1 MITVIKTVVSKIRS
15 SELLER
21 IATGAFWSAAGSAVA
36 KILVLIA
43 SILTANLLGK
53 NGYGELGLIRSTV
66 NMLVIFGTAGMG
78 VTATKFI
85 SQNRFSDR
93 AEVAKTYSVTTLFTT
108 VTAIIIALLVF
119 CFSKELAAF
128 INAAN
133 LDVSIKFA
141 ALLLFVT
148 ILNSAYHGT
157 LAGYEDFKRLSINT
171 FISSFVEA
179 ILVVLGAYFWD
190 VKGALLGYGIGVL
203 SLTLLNKYYSR
214 RILCKEGIIV
224 NYRHLRIKDFRV
236 LIDFSLPAA
245 LSSFLVVPSYWLVR
259 TLIVRYTGFDELGIY
274 EASDQWR
281 IIILFIPSALSNV
294 VLPILSSYVGQ
305 NKVDSFRKALRINLL
320 LNVGVSLILAIIV
333 SVFSSI
339 IMRFYGDGFDNTYT
353 LILLSASTVF
363 SSFASVVGLSI
374 VSRGKT
380 WIGLAFNVLW
390 AFMFIGL
397 SYITLRLGYGA
408 SGVAF
413 SLLVAYFFHG
423 AFQFLYLKLSVL
435 K

>member
-1 MITVIKTVVSKIRS
+1 MISVISAVVSKIRS
-15 SELLER
+15 SELLNR
-21 IATGAFWSAAGSAVA
+21 IATGAFWSAVGSAVA

-43 SILTANLLGK
+43 GILTANLLGN

-85 SQNRFSDR
+85 SQNRFSNR
-93 AEVAKTYSVTTLFTT
+93 VEVAKTYSVTTLFTT
-108 VTAIIIALLVF
+108 VTAIIIAILVF
-119 CFSKELAAF
+119 CFSKDLAVF

-133 LDVSIKFA
+133 LDSSIKFA
-141 ALLLFVT
+141 ALLLLVT

-157 LAGYEDFKRLSINT
+157 LAGYEDFKQLSINT
-171 FISSFVEA
+171 FISSFIEA
-179 ILVVLGAYFWD
+179 VLVVIGAYFGG

-203 SLTLLNKYYSR
+203 SLTLLNKYYSW
-214 RILCKEGIIV
+214 RILCREGVIV
-224 NYRHLRIKDFRV
+224 KYRNLRIKDFKV
-236 LIDFSLPAA
+236 LVDFSIPAA

-259 TLIVRYTGFDELGIY
+259 TLIVRYAGFNELGIY

-305 NKVDSFRKALRINLL
+305 NEVDSFRKALRINLM
-320 LNVGVSLILAIIV
+320 LNIGISLILAILV
-333 SVFSSI
+333 SVLSSI
-339 IMRFYGDGFDNTYT
+339 IMGFYGEGFDNPHT

-380 WIGLAFNVLW
+380 WIGFAFNVLW
-390 AFMFIGL
+390 AFMFIAI

-413 SLLVAYFFHG
+413 SLLVAYFLHG
-423 AFQFLYLKLSVL
+423 VFQFIYLKLSVL